1 MSSVTCISFTLHSH
15 GGSASFRVSCILAL
29 SILACMLFMLDL
41 WRPSPAN
48 IIQKYVWVWD
58 LARRGPFNIEAWVF
72 TNMCSH
78 ILAQNLNSKS
88 FGNEFANH
96 PRQYFSYGYIH
107 LTWVIVWP
115 GPSMLGE
122 KGFKKQIAPPTDRT
136 STLKGCGPRGPKVFI
151 SCTKNIVE
159 AWPRYFLD

>member
-58 LARRGPFNIEAWVF
+58 LARRGPWNIEAGVF

-78 ILAQNLNSKS
+78 IFAQSLNSKS
-88 FGNEFANH
+88 FADESAN
-96 PRQYFSYGYIH
+96 
-107 LTWVIVWP
+107 
-115 GPSMLGE
+115 
-122 KGFKKQIAPPTDRT
+122 
-136 STLKGCGPRGPKVFI
+136 
-151 SCTKNIVE
+151 
-159 AWPRYFLD
+159 

>member
-15 GGSASFRVSCILAL
+15 GGSASFKVSCILAL

-78 ILAQNLNSKS
+78 ILVQSLNSKS
-88 FGNEFANH
+88 FANESANH
-96 PRQYFSYGYIH
+96 PGQYFRTDVSIWHGW
-107 LTWVIVWP
+107 LCDPPLQCWEGT
-115 GPSMLGE
+115 
-122 KGFKKQIAPPTDRT
+122 KKSDHPLIEPQHWRAATHEDPKYWLAVRKISSRLDRVT
-136 STLKGCGPRGPKVFI
+136 F
-151 SCTKNIVE
+151 
-159 AWPRYFLD
+159 

>member
-96 PRQYFSYGYIH
+96 PRQYFSYGYIY
-107 LTWVIVWP
+107 LTWVIVCP
-115 GPSMLGE
+115 APSMLGE
-122 KGFKKQIAPPTDRT
+122 KGFKNKSHHPLIKPQHWRGAAHEDPKYSLAVRKISSRLDR
-136 STLKGCGPRGPKVFI
+136 FI
-151 SCTKNIVE
+151 
-159 AWPRYFLD
+159 F

>member
-78 ILAQNLNSKS
+78 ILAQSLNSKS
-88 FGNEFANH
+88 FANEFANH
-96 PRQYFSYGYIH
+96 PRQYFSYRCSY
-107 LTWVIVWP
+107 LTWVILWP
-115 GPSMLGE
+115 APSMLGGN
-122 KGFKKQIAPPTDRT
+122 GFKKKSDHPLIKPQHWRAATHED
-136 STLKGCGPRGPKVFI
+136 PKVFI
-151 SCTKNIVE
+151 SCTENIV
-159 AWPRYFLD
+159 